1 MHYPLNKLGSFRFLD
16 RDMLMRH
23 FGGGIGHLSH
33 VLSQDSESSSD
44 SDSAM
49 DTDSE
54 SNLHSAALEGGF
66 ENNSGSDSVSVSST
80 SSESSLDDD
89 SQESDLDSGDNG
101 YDSL

>member
-1 MHYPLNKLGSFRFLD
+1 
-16 RDMLMRH
+16 MLMRH

-33 VLSQDSESSSD
+33 VLREDSESSD

-49 DTDSE
+49 NTDSE
-54 SNLHSAALEGGF
+54 SNLPSAALEGEGGF
-66 ENNSGSDSVSVSST
+66 ENDSESDSASCST

-89 SQESDLDSGDNG
+89 SQESDLDSRDNG